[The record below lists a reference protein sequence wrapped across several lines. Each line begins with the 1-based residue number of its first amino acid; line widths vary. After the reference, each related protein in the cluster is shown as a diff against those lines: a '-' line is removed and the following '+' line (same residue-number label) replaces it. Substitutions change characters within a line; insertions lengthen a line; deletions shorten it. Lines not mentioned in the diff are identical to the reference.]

1 MSAENLEGRTVALRS
16 LCVILLDRHCRDR
29 RIAPKDVTSSSG
41 RPASEEEAEGYDSE
55 LKEVLDQLNALRG
68 DESYR
73 TG

>member
-1 MSAENLEGRTVALRS
+1 MSAENLEGRMVALRS

-41 RPASEEEAEGYDSE
+41 RPESEEEAEGYDSE
-55 LKEVLDQLNALRG
+55 LKEILDQLNALRG

>member
-1 MSAENLEGRTVALRS
+1 MSAENLEGRMVALRS

-29 RIAPKDVTSSSG
+29 RIDPKYVTSSSG
-41 RPASEEEAEGYDSE
+41 RPASEEEAEGYDLE

-68 DESYR
+68 ERDYR

>member
-1 MSAENLEGRTVALRS
+1 MSEERLEGRIVALRS

-29 RIAPKDVTSSSG
+29 RIDPKDVTSSSG
-41 RPASEEEAEGYDSE
+41 RLASKEEAEGYDLE

-68 DESYR
+68 EEPYR